1 MKLSKELFNRAK
13 KLDITSFTLNWEGGS
28 DEGYLYIDYEVAPK
42 RLDGKRIWELRE
54 TKPEYYQALQTWGT
68 DLENWAH
75 ETFDYGGAG
84 DGTRYGDTYE
94 YDLVE
99 ETVTHNEWWMERQEG
114 GSSRDTL
121 ETQ

>member
-28 DEGYLYIDYEVAPK
+28 DEGYLYVDYEIAPK
-42 RLDGKRIWELRE
+42 RLNGETRWHLRE
-54 TKPEYYQALQTWGT
+54 TKPEYHQALLTWET
-68 DLENWAH
+68 DIEVWAH
-75 ETFDYGGAG
+75 ETFAYGGAG

-99 ETVTHNEWWMERQEG
+99 GTVTHQEWWMERQVG